1 MTDAMSPAEAGA
13 LADRARKL
21 RGAREI
27 TPHEYALFDAL
38 LWSCRRHG
46 TSTTRAAYSQLQRLA
61 GVARATIAGGLEAL
75 ERVGLIA
82 RTKARIVATGVNGGR
97 IWKQLPNTYR
107 FLVSGA
113 KRPISR
119 EFSGRPDSKP
129 QEIHTVQLEVA
140 RPAQADARGA
150 LERIAADRA
159 ARQGA
164 KWLRARGWA

>member
-1 MTDAMSPAEAGA
+1 MTDAMTPAEAGA

-27 TPHEYALFDAL
+27 TPHQYALFDAL

-61 GVARATIAGGLEAL
+61 GVARATIAGGLETL
-75 ERVGLIA
+75 ERVGLIVRA
-82 RTKARIVATGVNGGR
+82 KARVVATGANGGR

-107 FLVSGA
+107 FLKNGV

-129 QEIHTVQLEVA
+129 QEVYTVQAVTSELLQE
-140 RPAQADARGA
+140 DAREA
-150 LERIAADRA
+150 LERIALDRA

-164 KWLRARGWA
+164 AWLRARRWS

>member
-1 MTDAMSPAEAGA
+1 MTDAMTPAEAGA

-27 TPHEYALFDAL
+27 TPHQYALFDAL

-75 ERVGLIA
+75 ERAGLIVRA
-82 RTKARIVATGVNGGR
+82 KARVVATGANGGR
-97 IWKQLPNTYR
+97 LWRQLPNTYR
-107 FLVSGA
+107 FLKNGA

-129 QEIHTVQLEVA
+129 QEIHTMQVEAA

-150 LERIAADRA
+150 LERIATDRA

-164 KWLRARGWA
+164 AWLQARGWT